1 MIYVKVKSEEFNS
14 FFISNFSLLKQENSS
29 LFTFRFSLNSVLFSN
44 LYSSNLARDGLWQF
58 IYEFDDARIF
68 IRGSLMLHM
77 ILQFLDE
84 VRSCHTLVF
93 FLQYDGCL
101 DNHTSDWVWY
111 TGDGALYYGRMSH
124 QGIFYLERT
133 DAIT

>member
-1 MIYVKVKSEEFNS
+1 
-14 FFISNFSLLKQENSS
+14 
-29 LFTFRFSLNSVLFSN
+29 
-44 LYSSNLARDGLWQF
+44 
-58 IYEFDDARIF
+58 
-68 IRGSLMLHM
+68 MLHM

>member
-29 LFTFRFSLNSVLFSN
+29 LFTLRFSLNSVLFSN

-68 IRGSLMLHM
+68 IRSSLVLHM
-77 ILQFLDE
+77 ILQL
-84 VRSCHTLVF
+84 SLIH
-93 FLQYDGCL
+93 
-101 DNHTSDWVWY
+101 
-111 TGDGALYYGRMSH
+111 
-124 QGIFYLERT
+124 I
-133 DAIT
+133 